1 MRILKDGSIS
11 LNKKDKVKLLKQLSY
26 KVQIKQLPFSI
37 LVDVMNLTKDG
48 NKIGKEYSCYGTIL
62 QVWNELGV

>member
-11 LNKKDKVKLLKQLSY
+11 LNKKDKIRLLKQLSY

-37 LVDVMNLTKDG
+37 LVDVMNLTKDV
-48 NKIGKEYSCYGTIL
+48 NKIGRGYTYYNTVL
-62 QVWNELGV
+62 QVCNELGV

>member
-11 LNKKDKVKLLKQLSY
+11 LNKKDKIRLLKQLSY

-37 LVDVMNLTKDG
+37 LIDVMNLTKDG
-48 NKIGKEYSCYGTIL
+48 NKIGREYICYDTVL